1 MKKIGILIKKEI
13 MEILRDKKTLIIMVV
28 VPVLLYPAIII
39 AMTVGMS
46 MMMQAQEEK
55 TYTVGY
61 LVQDQ
66 AYLMPLEEIYEEN
79 REELEC
85 KLEFCSVSEND
96 EETAREE
103 AGVWLRC

>member
-28 VPVLLYPAIII
+28 VPVLLYPLIII

-61 LVQDQ
+61 L
-66 AYLMPLEEIYEEN
+66 
-79 REELEC
+79 
-85 KLEFCSVSEND
+85 
-96 EETAREE
+96 
-103 AGVWLRC
+103 